1 MNIILCG
8 CNGKMG
14 QSIVKNI
21 SNFENFNIVFG
32 VDKNTNINNKFPVL
46 DNLNKINNTDKNIDV
61 LIDFSSPSNLDNI
74 LDYCLSTKIPA
85 VICTTGFTDTQINK
99 IEKASEDIP
108 IFYSQNMSL
117 GVNLLINLAKK
128 AAEFLGSDFDIEI
141 IEKHHNNKIDSPSGT
156 AYMIANEI
164 NQNNKYNYVFD
175 RTQKKS
181 KREKNEIG
189 IHSVR
194 AGSLCGEHEIIFAG
208 PNESISITHSAQSRD
223 IFALGALKAA
233 KFIINQKPGFYN
245 INNLY

>member
-1 MNIILCG
+1 MEKWYLKKKI
-8 CNGKMG
+8 
-14 QSIVKNI
+14 
-21 SNFENFNIVFG
+21 NFKLPKKENEEYNFNLL
-32 VDKNTNINNKFPVL
+32 KA
-46 DNLNKINNTDKNIDV
+46 
-61 LIDFSSPSNLDNI
+61 
-74 LDYCLSTKIPA
+74 IP
-85 VICTTGFTDTQINK
+85 
-99 IEKASEDIP
+99 
-108 IFYSQNMSL
+108 
-117 GVNLLINLAKK
+117 KK
-128 AAEFLGSDFDIEI
+128 
-141 IEKHHNNKIDSPSGT
+141 
-156 AYMIANEI
+156 
-164 NQNNKYNYVFD
+164 KYNYVFD